1 MKNWKKF
8 VLFAMLFALIAT
20 LSGCAFFKSKVQ
32 TIKGSIV
39 GATYTADFY
48 DNYGVPFLTASGKK
62 IDISGNSI
70 SESGYTSDGKLT
82 TNYTLSSVITI
93 TIDGNEM
100 QSCGSTIIFAEDGL
114 KKDVDFNITDIDGS
128 SHGITTLTSVAKF
141 LNNYKNLFGKSRVVV
156 IQSQL
161 GVPICAYSGDEV
173 YWEIPEDLPK
183 MTKLMIDGKALYIH
197 RANFQIID
205 KDLIK

>member
-8 VLFAMLFALIAT
+8 VLFAMLFVLIAT

-32 TIKGSIV
+32 TIKGSFV

-114 KKDVDFNITDIDGS
+114 KKRCG
-128 SHGITTLTSVAKF
+128 L
-141 LNNYKNLFGKSRVVV
+141 
-156 IQSQL
+156 
-161 GVPICAYSGDEV
+161 
-173 YWEIPEDLPK
+173 
-183 MTKLMIDGKALYIH
+183 
-197 RANFQIID
+197 
-205 KDLIK
+205 